1 MKIRFRSDGRSECDG
16 SWHGGTSKWTELA
29 LQVSCWISDWN
40 TFKWNSIAFVFDVR
54 LQRQVES
61 LEIRYKINKSLEFA
75 TNVPERVLYLCVKGS
90 CRNSNWNTR
99 KINFILGNLLKNES
113 IQFVYNRRIIGIRW
127 NLNELNVNMYWMC
140 VQRLVTTF

>member
-40 TFKWNSIAFVFDVR
+40 TFKWNSIALVFDVR

-61 LEIRYKINKSLEFA
+61 LEIRYKINKSLEFDEIFDKC
-75 TNVPERVLYLCVKGS
+75 TWKGLVLVCQGFMPKFQLEHS
-90 CRNSNWNTR
+90 EN
-99 KINFILGNLLKNES
+99 
-113 IQFVYNRRIIGIRW
+113 
-127 NLNELNVNMYWMC
+127 
-140 VQRLVTTF
+140 